1 MFILLFL
8 IGTLFVC
15 SNGSSAAPRMSD
27 ETMYHQIE
35 HFLEMTT
42 NGADAQTE
50 AVRTSILESQLYS
63 TLHAQFGAKK

>member
-8 IGTLFVC
+8 IGTLVVC

-35 HFLEMTT
+35 HFLEMTSGST
-42 NGADAQTE
+42 DSSTL
-50 AVRTSILESQLYS
+50 AVRTSILDSLLYS